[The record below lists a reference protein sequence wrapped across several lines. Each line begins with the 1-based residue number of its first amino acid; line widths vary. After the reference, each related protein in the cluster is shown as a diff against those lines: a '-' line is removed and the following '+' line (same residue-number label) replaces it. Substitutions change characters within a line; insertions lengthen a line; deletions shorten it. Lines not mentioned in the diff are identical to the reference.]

1 VTERS
6 GERAADS
13 EPLGLAGPIT
23 KGHWM
28 HNVDHPRTRVA
39 EQPQW
44 IDRLVELHV
53 LADNGDPEAAAAGA
67 SWIAEDT
74 EARKVWEDVQRVCDQ
89 VRNGGP
95 ES

>member
-1 VTERS
+1 MY
-6 GERAADS
+6 
-13 EPLGLAGPIT
+13 
-23 KGHWM
+23 H
-28 HNVDHPRTRVA
+28 VDHPRTSVGA
-39 EQPQW
+39 ETEPGSPRRPQSVEQQWVEQQW

-53 LADNGDPEAAAAGA
+53 LADNGDSRAAAAAA

-74 EARKVWEDVQRVCDQ
+74 EARRVWEDVQRVCDQ

>member
-1 VTERS
+1 MY
-6 GERAADS
+6 
-13 EPLGLAGPIT
+13 
-23 KGHWM
+23 H
-28 HNVDHPRTRVA
+28 VDHPRTRVA
-39 EQPQW
+39 AERPQGIEQQRVEQQW

-53 LADNGDPEAAAAGA
+53 LADNGDPEAAAAAA

>member
-1 VTERS
+1 
-6 GERAADS
+6 
-13 EPLGLAGPIT
+13 
-23 KGHWM
+23 M
-28 HNVDHPRTRVA
+28 QNVDHQRTRVA
-39 EQPQW
+39 AERPQRIEQRW

-53 LADNGDPEAAAAGA
+53 LADNGDTEAAAAAA

-74 EARKVWEDVQRVCDQ
+74 DARNVWEDVQRVCDQ

>member
-1 VTERS
+1 MY
-6 GERAADS
+6 
-13 EPLGLAGPIT
+13 
-23 KGHWM
+23 H
-28 HNVDHPRTRVA
+28 VDRPRTRDGA
-39 EQPQW
+39 ETEPGNPRRPQWVEQQWVEQQW

-53 LADNGDPEAAAAGA
+53 LADNGDSGAAAAAA

-74 EARKVWEDVQRVCDQ
+74 EARRVWEDVQRVCDQ

>member
-1 VTERS
+1 MY
-6 GERAADS
+6 
-13 EPLGLAGPIT
+13 
-23 KGHWM
+23 H
-28 HNVDHPRTRVA
+28 VDHPRTRVA
-39 EQPQW
+39 AEPEPGNPTRPW

-53 LADNGDPEAAAAGA
+53 LADNGDPEAAAAAA

-95 ES
+95 EI

>member
-1 VTERS
+1 MNHDHSRTKV
-6 GERAADS
+6 AA
-13 EPLGLAGPIT
+13 EPEPG
-23 KGHWM
+23 
-28 HNVDHPRTRVA
+28 NPRR
-39 EQPQW
+39 PQW

-53 LADNGDPEAAAAGA
+53 LADNGDSEAAAAAA

-74 EARKVWEDVQRVCDQ
+74 EARRVWEDVQRVCDQ